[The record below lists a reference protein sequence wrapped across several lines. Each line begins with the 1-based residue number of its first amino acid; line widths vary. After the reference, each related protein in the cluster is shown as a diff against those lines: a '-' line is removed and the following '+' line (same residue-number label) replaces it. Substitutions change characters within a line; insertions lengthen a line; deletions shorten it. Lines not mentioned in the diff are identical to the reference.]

1 MGSGKYTALSGA
13 IAREQA
19 INNVAAN
26 LANSNTSGYRRT
38 QVSFAAI
45 LRGEQQTQQARG
57 MNYTRVNRNFS
68 DFSGGPVRQTDDPLN
83 FAIQGDGFFKIQ
95 GANGPLLTRRGDL
108 QINGQGV
115 LTTSNNQPLLDE
127 GNNQIILGD
136 INTGK
141 VAADEDGTISIIDA
155 QGARTEVGR
164 LAVVTVADKAQLQR
178 EADTGFSLK
187 EGATEIPAAD
197 YRILQGSLELSNVN
211 TATELAQ
218 MIDNYRTFE
227 TYHKVLKSYSTL
239 GEVQEDLG
247 TLG

>member
-1 MGSGKYTALSGA
+1 MGSGKYTALTGA

-26 LANSNTSGYRRT
+26 LANSNTTGYRRA

-57 MNYTRVNRNFS
+57 MNYTRVNRNAS
-68 DFSGGPVRQTDDPLN
+68 DFSGGPLRRTDDPLN

-95 GANGPLLTRRGDL
+95 GNDKILLTRRGDF
-108 QINGQGV
+108 QINAQGV
-115 LTTSNNQPLLDE
+115 LTTSNNQPVLDQ
-127 GNNQIILGD
+127 GNNQITLTD
-136 INTGK
+136 TDTGK
-141 VAADEDGTISIIDA
+141 VAADEDGTLYILGP

-164 LAVVTVADKAQLQR
+164 LAVVTVDDKAQLQR
-178 EADTGFSLK
+178 EADTSFSLK
-187 EGATEIPAAD
+187 EGAAEIPAAD
-197 YRILQGSLELSNVN
+197 FRVHQGNLELSNVN
-211 TATELAQ
+211 MASELAQ

-239 GEVQEDLG
+239 GEVQDDLG